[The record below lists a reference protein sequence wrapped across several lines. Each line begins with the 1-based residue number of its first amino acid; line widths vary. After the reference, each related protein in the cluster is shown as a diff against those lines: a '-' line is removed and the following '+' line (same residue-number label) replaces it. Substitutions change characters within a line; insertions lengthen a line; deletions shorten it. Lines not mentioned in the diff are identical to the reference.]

1 MAEWED
7 SEVMWEELRA
17 SDNFLKSLDF
27 KTNWNHWMIEVG
39 VWYNHK

>member
-7 SEVMWEELRA
+7 SEIMWEELRA

-27 KTNWNHWMIEVG
+27 ETNWFKTEWL
-39 VWYNHK
+39 K